1 MISFP
6 DSVNALLKG
15 SKIYGDKQKGTYA
28 HTVTVK
34 YFNENNPCLLTIEP
48 LKWIY
53 RDENNQ
59 TWVIV
64 HKNYE
69 FNLWKQIY
77 LLHDLARN
85 LAKVSLANPS
95 LALASIL
102 NIQHLFNA
110 ILQSVCHYKIV
121 NNFLVNH
128 KASPSPSF
136 NLSEDLFEQFE
147 KLKVSNPIEYVLQL
161 KKQNREGSL
170 GHTFIAFDNF
180 GKLCSFYE
188 IDPFPFDLGQVNAIP
203 APVLSL
209 CLKIKR
215 VALFLT
221 DNIDE
226 LTKTPQPKIETASKR
241 FIL

>member
-15 SKIYGDKQKGTYA
+15 CKIYGDKQKGAYA

-34 YFNENNPCLLTIEP
+34 HFNEKNPLLLGVEP

-64 HKNYE
+64 DKNYKLD
-69 FNLWKQIY
+69 LWKQIY

-102 NIQHLFNA
+102 NIQHIFNA
-110 ILQSVCHYKIV
+110 ILQSVCHHKIV
-121 NNFLVNH
+121 NDFLLKH
-128 KASPSPSF
+128 KALPSPSLS
-136 NLSEDLFEQFE
+136 LSEDLIKRFDE
-147 KLKVSNPIEYVLQL
+147 LKESNPNEYVSQL
-161 KKQNREGSL
+161 KKKNREGSL
-170 GHTFIAFDNF
+170 AHTFIAFENF
-180 GKLCSFYE
+180 SQFCPFYE
-188 IDPFPFDLGQVNAIP
+188 IDPFPFNLGQVNAIP

-209 CLKIKR
+209 CLKIKK
-215 VALFLT
+215 VAWFLT
-221 DNIDE
+221 DNIDQ
-226 LTKTPQPKIETASKR
+226 LTKTPQPKIETGSKR
-241 FIL
+241 YIL